1 MRTQRRRIR
10 LQTSRQ
16 NNIANKLRT
25 PRTIRP
31 RNHHS
36 LRHARMPNQRRLDL
50 PRLNAEAAHL
60 NLMVRATHKLQNP
73 IGAPARQVPAAV
85 HPPPRSAKPVRN
97 KTLRRQPTAPNIATP
112 NPSPRYVKLPNNT
125 NRNWLQAPIQY
136 INPRVPNR
144 TTNRD
149 LARAIVTAW
158 PIGHVD
164 GSFGWTVKVFHAHVR
179 QQRLELVARLS
190 RERLAATDEMAN
202 GCAGP
207 HSLMRQEDVEHRR
220 HKMQRRHILPAYRI
234 NEPRRIAVGT
244 GRRHYQTR
252 TCDQRPEEFPHR
264 HVKAKRRFLQDRIAC
279 RQAISVLHPAQTVV
293 QARVRVPR
301 ALGLTGRSRRKD
313 SVDELLGMRRGGQ
326 SRFRFATHI
335 FLIEQDTPQT
345 GRDGQTCG

>member
-1 MRTQRRRIR
+1 MRPQLRRIR
-10 LQTSRQ
+10 LPPSRQ

-25 PRTIRP
+25 PRTIRA
-31 RNHHS
+31 RNNNR
-36 LRHARMPNQRRLDL
+36 LRHARVPNQRCLDL

-60 NLMVRATHKLQNP
+60 NLMVRTPHKLQNP

-85 HPPPRSAKPVRN
+85 HPAPRSTIPVRN
-97 KTLRRQPTAPNIATP
+97 KTLRRQTTAPNIPAP
-112 NPSPRYVKLPNNT
+112 NPSPRNVTLPNNT
-125 NRNWLQAPIQY
+125 NRNRLQTTIQY
-136 INPRVPNR
+136 INTRVPNR

-164 GSFGWTVKVFHAHVR
+164 GSFGWTVKIFHAHVR
-179 QQRLELVARLS
+179 QQRLDLVARLS

-293 QARVRVPR
+293 QGGVRVPR
-301 ALGLTGRSRRKD
+301 ALGLTGRSRCKD
-313 SVDELLGMRRGGQ
+313 GVDELLGMRRSGQ
-326 SRFRFATHI
+326 SRLRLTTRV
-335 FLIEQDTPQT
+335 FLIEQDAPQS
-345 GRDGQTCG
+345 GRDG